1 MSYLGKDTSI
11 GTCSSC
17 NNPFNEDDSMKNGNY
32 FIYIPLLQL
41 IKTLLSNTKLFPY
54 LTNRNLDISLKSNTV
69 KDVTTSAL
77 YKELIVKHGLGPSDI
92 TLTWNT
98 DGIPIFNSSNF
109 SVWPLQAS
117 VNELPP
123 HLRAKNILLL
133 GLWFGKK
140 PVMNV
145 FLQPFVQECRELESN
160 GFIFGNEILPRKVFA
175 LLLSAD
181 SPARAIVRNVKQF
194 NGKHG
199 CDWCEFEGVTVP
211 TNNGPPVRYYPYRT
225 PVVLRTAKKQ
235 ARYAL
240 EATPNVPIKGVKGMT
255 FVDLLPTFDTVRGTI
270 TDYMHSVCLG
280 VVRQMVHLW
289 VDSSHHGEEYYI
301 GQSQRVKL
309 IDERLQL
316 ISPPSEIHRS
326 PRSLSQRC
334 YWKASEW
341 RAFIFYSLIV
351 LRGIL
356 PARYLNHFFLFVYGI
371 YALLGDSI
379 SNDSIVLSEVCL
391 TKFVIKLEQLYG
403 ISSCKFNAHC
413 LTHLAQCV
421 KDCGPLWATS
431 AFTFESHNHTLI
443 NMFHGTQ
450 CVPQQITDTFL
461 LRNKVASLT
470 RSCVDDDSSA
480 SVRDILVKL
489 TDNVRFKHKNDCSGL
504 SPLGSSKLVTL
515 DARRIVAL
523 EGLLDVDLHNQ
534 IGQLYD
540 RFVYNHQLYSSVDY
554 VRSKR
559 HTNHNISFKHPVFAY
574 GVILGLLSIRP
585 SCACTLDIS
594 QYCRCP
600 SYSIVMVKPMEASRR
615 MLYRDADFNVCSSF
629 LIEVEQTNHVIALY
643 PSQIER
649 KCIGLSSENK
659 TYFCPLPY
667 RICDD

>member
-11 GTCSSC
+11 TTCSSC
-17 NNPFNEDDSMKNGNY
+17 NNLFSENDSMKNGNY
-32 FIYIPLLQL
+32 FIYIPLLQQ
-41 IKTLLSNTKLFPY
+41 IETLLLNTKLFSY
-54 LTNRNLDISLKSNTV
+54 LTDRNLDISLKSNTV

-77 YKELIVKHGLGPSDI
+77 YKELIVKHGLGPSDM

-140 PVMNV
+140 PIMNV

-160 GFIFGNEILPRKVFA
+160 GFLFGNEILPRKVFA

-194 NGKHG
+194 NGQHG
-199 CDWCEFEGVTVP
+199 CDWCEFEGVAVP

-225 PVVLRTAKKQ
+225 PVVLRTAQNQ
-235 ARYAL
+235 AQYAL
-240 EATPNVPIKGVKGMT
+240 EATPDAPIKGVKGMT
-255 FVDLLPTFDTVRGTI
+255 FADLLPTFDTVRGTI

-280 VVRQMVHLW
+280 VARQMVDLW
-289 VDSSHHGEEYYI
+289 VNSSHHGEEYYI
-301 GQSQRVKL
+301 GQKVKL
-309 IDERLQL
+309 VDERLQL
-316 ISPPSEIHRS
+316 ICPPSEIHRS

-334 YWKASEW
+334 HWKASEW

-356 PARYLNHFFLFVYGI
+356 PARYLNHFFLFVFGI
-371 YALLGDSI
+371 YTLLGDSI
-379 SNDSIVLSEVCL
+379 PDDSIVLSELCL
-391 TKFVIKLEQLYG
+391 SKFVVKLEQLYG

-431 AFTFESHNHTLI
+431 TFTFESHNHVLI

-461 LRNKVASLT
+461 LRNKVASMA

-480 SVRDILVKL
+480 FVRDVLVKL

-504 SPLGSSKLVTL
+504 SLLGCGKSVML
-515 DARRIVAL
+515 DARKVVAV
-523 EGLLDVDLHNQ
+523 EALLDIDLHNQ
-534 IGQLYD
+534 VGHLYD
-540 RFVYNHQLYSSVDY
+540 RFVYNDQLYSGVAY

-559 HTNHNISFKHPVFAY
+559 HTNHNISFKHPVFTY
-574 GVILGLLSIRP
+574 GEILGLLNIRP
-585 SCACTLDIS
+585 SCACTVDIS
-594 QYCRCP
+594 QYCQCS
-600 SYSIVMVKPMEASRR
+600 SYNIVMVKPVKASQR
-615 MLYRDADFNVCSSF
+615 MLYKDADFNVCSGF
-629 LIEVEQTNHVIALY
+629 LVEVEESNQIIALY
-643 PSQIER
+643 PSQIQR
-649 KCIGLSSENK
+649 KCIRLTSENR